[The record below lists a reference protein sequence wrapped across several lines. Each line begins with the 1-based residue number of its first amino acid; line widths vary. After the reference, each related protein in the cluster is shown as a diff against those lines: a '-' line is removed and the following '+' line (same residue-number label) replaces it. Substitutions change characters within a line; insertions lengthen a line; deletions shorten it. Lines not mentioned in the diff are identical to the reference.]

1 VTKTNDILFLME
13 YSIFPELVRGLQAE
27 GHVVTVEH
35 LARKAIGWLKKSA
48 PKLLVAEFYHDPN
61 FRDRVSNLE
70 SVLAHVQRHQPDTLV
85 LVLYPPNDQ
94 DYVDRLTARFP
105 VAATQTLPVEV
116 APFLQQVD
124 ALLCA
129 ET

>member
-1 VTKTNDILFLME
+1 ME
-13 YSIFPELVRGLQAE
+13 YSIFPELVRGLQSE
-27 GHVVTVEH
+27 GHSVTVEH

-70 SVLAHVQRHQPDTLV
+70 SVLAHVQRHQPNTQV
-85 LVLYPPNDQ
+85 LVLFPPNDQ
-94 DYVDRLTARFP
+94 DYVDRLTTRFP

-116 APFLQQVD
+116 DPFLQQVST
-124 ALLCA
+124 LLRA
-129 ET
+129 NG

>member
-1 VTKTNDILFLME
+1 MTQSNQILFLME

-27 GHVVTVEH
+27 GHAVTVEH
-35 LARKAIGWLKKSA
+35 LARKAIGWLKKSE

-70 SVLAHVQRHQPDTLV
+70 SVLAHVQRHQPGTTV

-94 DYVDRLTARFP
+94 NYVDRLTARFP

-116 APFLQQVD
+116 DPFLQQVRE
-124 ALLCA
+124 LLQA
-129 ET
+129 DK